1 MSIIFNIEADLE
13 ATEEEIVDW
22 KKRARDYKS
31 KGIPVPENIA
41 DRIAMLKKDASLLRR
56 QLNGENG

>member
-1 MSIIFNIEADLE
+1 MSITFNIAADLE
-13 ATEEEIVDW
+13 ATEEAIVDW

-31 KGIPVPENIA
+31 KGIEVPAYIA

-56 QLNGENG
+56 QLNGDNV